1 MTTTP
6 VDTIPIGPAAEAS
19 AASLRPPMRETG
31 AGPQGAAPEAPVHLV
46 VEAIERSPWDEGV
59 AVTGTYEG
67 VAAFLRRSGLER
79 IAARLDY
86 LRQVVDEDPEHPP
99 MAIESLRALA
109 TFLVAE
115 RQLPHPQISVGED
128 GLLSAQWRTASNDR
142 MAMEFHAPGEVR
154 FAALSSPGDPREQL
168 NVSGT
173 SPSRRV
179 MRAVKP
185 FLMRMQRR

>member
-1 MTTTP
+1 
-6 VDTIPIGPAAEAS
+6 
-19 AASLRPPMRETG
+19 
-31 AGPQGAAPEAPVHLV
+31 
-46 VEAIERSPWDEGV
+46 
-59 AVTGTYEG
+59 
-67 VAAFLRRSGLER
+67 
-79 IAARLDY
+79 
-86 LRQVVDEDPEHPP
+86 

-154 FAALSSPGDPREQL
+154 FAALSSPDDPREQL

-185 FLMRMQRR
+185 FLTRMQRR